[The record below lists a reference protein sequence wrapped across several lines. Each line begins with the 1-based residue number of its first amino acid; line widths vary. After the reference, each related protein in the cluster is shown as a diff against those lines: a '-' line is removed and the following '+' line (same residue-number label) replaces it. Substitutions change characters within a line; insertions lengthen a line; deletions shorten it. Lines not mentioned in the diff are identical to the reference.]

1 MELPQVTLE
10 EFTKI
15 LSLLIFALCFAISMV
30 TSSRAFRRGNNARA
44 VRSEYRRNWAEAVLK
59 AGDVTPVADVFRNKL
74 TVLAAMLGGLVVSA
88 GLVLNA
94 LFAATNIISM
104 FHIGFILVMMAAAF
118 FHLLMEIRTSTYIPL
133 IFTVDGSLIEKH
145 EKMTKEEY
153 LGRLVDNTYDDFS
166 STINALFY
174 IVALL
179 FFPISPLL
187 FIFITLVLTY
197 LFVRRDISE
206 KSRIEIF

>member
-1 MELPQVTLE
+1 MYLTLGDPSDLTE
-10 EFTKI
+10 I
-15 LSLLIFALCFAISMV
+15 VSLTIFAVCFIITII
-30 TSSRAFRRGNNARA
+30 TSGRSFKRGNTARE
-44 VRSEYRRNWAEAVLK
+44 VRSEYRRSWAAAVLK
-59 AGDVTPVADVFRNKL
+59 AGNVSPVADLFRNNL
-74 TVLAAMLGGLVVSA
+74 TILTAMLGGLVVAA

-94 LFAATNIISM
+94 IGSATTMISLL
-104 FHIGFILVMMAAAF
+104 HLGLILVVMIFAF

-133 IFTVDGSLIEKH
+133 IFSVDGKLIEKH

-153 LGRLVDNTYDDFS
+153 LGRLMDNTYDDFS

-174 IVALL
+174 IAALL

-187 FIFITLVLTY
+187 FIFITLLLTY